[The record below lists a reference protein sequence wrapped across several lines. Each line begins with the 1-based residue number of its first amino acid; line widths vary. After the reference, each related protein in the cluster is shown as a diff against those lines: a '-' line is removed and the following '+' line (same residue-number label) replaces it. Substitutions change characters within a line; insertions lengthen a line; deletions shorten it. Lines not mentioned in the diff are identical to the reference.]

1 MFRRPRVLLPGS
13 FPAPSPGLYGCS
25 GSLCPRRLHKP
36 RSSFCRRR
44 AASLGGAGALGA
56 RDALRA
62 GSRSLPP
69 PFPHPRPAYKG
80 GAGRPGLGGAM
91 AVGGAGGGRRA
102 APRSPPA
109 PLALL
114 WLLLCAPGRAGGRL
128 LTVADLFDRVIRH
141 SGRIHSLST
150 ALYAELEKR
159 VPPRDNE
166 LGRPARRCHTSGMLT
181 PNGKEYAQKI
191 PREEL
196 TLLIL
201 KLLQAWKE
209 PLSHF
214 NQHIEHH
221 QELPDDS
228 LSKAK
233 QISNMVH
240 ELKTGVEKVTEKM
253 QSMGI
258 ISNSLNGMESSEDT
272 GLSNSNEAN
281 MMSDSDFIHCF
292 RRDSNKVQSYLKILK
307 CRIMPENSC

>member
-1 MFRRPRVLLPGS
+1 MAVAL
-13 FPAPSPGLYGCS
+13 A
-25 GSLCPRRLHKP
+25 
-36 RSSFCRRR
+36 R
-44 AASLGGAGALGA
+44 AAGRA
-56 RDALRA
+56 DA
-62 GSRSLPP
+62 
-69 PFPHPRPAYKG
+69 
-80 GAGRPGLGGAM
+80 
-91 AVGGAGGGRRA
+91 VA
-102 APRSPPA
+102 A
-109 PLALL
+109 LALL
-114 WLLLCAPGRAGGRL
+114 WLLLCAPGDAGCHP
-128 LTVADLFDRVIRH
+128 LTVADLFDRVIRL

-150 ALYAELEKR
+150 ALYAELEKHF
-159 VPPRDNE
+159 PPRDNE
-166 LGRPARRCHTSGMLT
+166 LGRPARKCHTSGMLT

-196 TLLIL
+196 THVIL

-214 NQHIEHH
+214 NQHIEHY

-228 LSKAK
+228 LSKAR

-258 ISNSLNGMESSEDT
+258 ISNSLNGMASPEGT
-272 GLSNSNEAN
+272 GLSISNEAN

>member
-1 MFRRPRVLLPGS
+1 
-13 FPAPSPGLYGCS
+13 
-25 GSLCPRRLHKP
+25 
-36 RSSFCRRR
+36 
-44 AASLGGAGALGA
+44 
-56 RDALRA
+56 
-62 GSRSLPP
+62 
-69 PFPHPRPAYKG
+69 
-80 GAGRPGLGGAM
+80 
-91 AVGGAGGGRRA
+91 
-102 APRSPPA
+102 
-109 PLALL
+109 
-114 WLLLCAPGRAGGRL
+114 
-128 LTVADLFDRVIRH
+128 
-141 SGRIHSLST
+141 
-150 ALYAELEKR
+150 
-159 VPPRDNE
+159 
-166 LGRPARRCHTSGMLT
+166 CHTSGMLT

-196 TLLIL
+196 THLIL

-258 ISNSLNGMESSEDT
+258 ISNSLNGMASSEGT
-272 GLSNSNEAN
+272 GLSISNEAN
-281 MMSDSDFIHCF
+281 MMSDSDFIHCTETHCF

>member
-1 MFRRPRVLLPGS
+1 
-13 FPAPSPGLYGCS
+13 
-25 GSLCPRRLHKP
+25 
-36 RSSFCRRR
+36 
-44 AASLGGAGALGA
+44 
-56 RDALRA
+56 
-62 GSRSLPP
+62 
-69 PFPHPRPAYKG
+69 
-80 GAGRPGLGGAM
+80 
-91 AVGGAGGGRRA
+91 
-102 APRSPPA
+102 
-109 PLALL
+109 
-114 WLLLCAPGRAGGRL
+114 
-128 LTVADLFDRVIRH
+128 
-141 SGRIHSLST
+141 
-150 ALYAELEKR
+150 
-159 VPPRDNE
+159 
-166 LGRPARRCHTSGMLT
+166 CHTSGMLT

-196 TLLIL
+196 THVIL

-240 ELKTGVEKVTEKM
+240 ELKTGVEKVTEKAR
-253 QSMGI
+253 I
-258 ISNSLNGMESSEDT
+258 LISIFKICCMCST
-272 GLSNSNEAN
+272 GLSISNEAN

>member
-1 MFRRPRVLLPGS
+1 M
-13 FPAPSPGLYGCS
+13 AS
-25 GSLCPRRLHKP
+25 GRTAGR
-36 RSSFCRRR
+36 
-44 AASLGGAGALGA
+44 AGAA
-56 RDALRA
+56 AAL
-62 GSRSLPP
+62 P
-69 PFPHPRPAYKG
+69 
-80 GAGRPGLGGAM
+80 
-91 AVGGAGGGRRA
+91 
-102 APRSPPA
+102 
-109 PLALL
+109 LL
-114 WLLLCAPGRAGGRL
+114 WLLLCAPRDAGCRL

-150 ALYAELEKR
+150 ALYAELEKHF
-159 VPPRDNE
+159 PPRDNE
-166 LGRPARRCHTSGMLT
+166 LGKPSRKCHTSGMLT

-196 TLLIL
+196 THLIL

-209 PLSHF
+209 PLSNF

-258 ISNSLNGMESSEDT
+258 ISNSLNGIASSEAT
-272 GLSNSNEAN
+272 GLSISNEAN

-307 CRIMPENSC
+307 CRTLPENSC

>member
-1 MFRRPRVLLPGS
+1 
-13 FPAPSPGLYGCS
+13 
-25 GSLCPRRLHKP
+25 
-36 RSSFCRRR
+36 
-44 AASLGGAGALGA
+44 
-56 RDALRA
+56 
-62 GSRSLPP
+62 
-69 PFPHPRPAYKG
+69 
-80 GAGRPGLGGAM
+80 
-91 AVGGAGGGRRA
+91 
-102 APRSPPA
+102 
-109 PLALL
+109 
-114 WLLLCAPGRAGGRL
+114 
-128 LTVADLFDRVIRH
+128 
-141 SGRIHSLST
+141 
-150 ALYAELEKR
+150 
-159 VPPRDNE
+159 
-166 LGRPARRCHTSGMLT
+166 CHTSGMLT

-196 TLLIL
+196 TQLIL

-240 ELKTGVEKVTEKM
+240 ELKTGVEK
-253 QSMGI
+253 SMGI
-258 ISNSLNGMESSEDT
+258 ISNSLNGMESSEAA

>member
-1 MFRRPRVLLPGS
+1 DAGVS
-13 FPAPSPGLYGCS
+13 PAD
-25 GSLCPRRLHKP
+25 
-36 RSSFCRRR
+36 RSR
-44 AASLGGAGALGA
+44 
-56 RDALRA
+56 
-62 GSRSLPP
+62 
-69 PFPHPRPAYKG
+69 
-80 GAGRPGLGGAM
+80 
-91 AVGGAGGGRRA
+91 
-102 APRSPPA
+102 
-109 PLALL
+109 
-114 WLLLCAPGRAGGRL
+114 CA
-128 LTVADLFDRVIRH
+128 
-141 SGRIHSLST
+141 LST
-150 ALYAELEKR
+150 ALYAELVSAGLAPPPRSGAAPPWERGCTALGEAADGRDREKGGGMEGGGGEKHF
-159 VPPRDNE
+159 PPRDNE
-166 LGRPARRCHTSGMLT
+166 LGRPARKCHTSGMLT

-196 TLLIL
+196 THLIL

-240 ELKTGVEKVTEKM
+240 ELQTGVEKVTEKM

-258 ISNSLNGMESSEDT
+258 ISNSLNGMASSEGT
-272 GLSNSNEAN
+272 ALSISNEAN

>member
-1 MFRRPRVLLPGS
+1 MTGR
-13 FPAPSPGLYGCS
+13 SP
-25 GSLCPRRLHKP
+25 P
-36 RSSFCRRR
+36 CR
-44 AASLGGAGALGA
+44 A
-56 RDALRA
+56 
-62 GSRSLPP
+62 
-69 PFPHPRPAYKG
+69 HPRP
-80 GAGRPGLGGAM
+80 
-91 AVGGAGGGRRA
+91 
-102 APRSPPA
+102 
-109 PLALL
+109 
-114 WLLLCAPGRAGGRL
+114 
-128 LTVADLFDRVIRH
+128 
-141 SGRIHSLST
+141 
-150 ALYAELEKR
+150 EKHF
-159 VPPRDNE
+159 PPRDNE
-166 LGRPARRCHTSGMLT
+166 LGKSARKCHTSGMLT
-181 PNGKEYAQKI
+181 PNRKEYAQKI

-196 TLLIL
+196 THLIL

-221 QELPDDS
+221 QELPDDSLSKAKQISKELPDDS

-258 ISNSLNGMESSEDT
+258 ISNSLNGMASSEAA
-272 GLSNSNEAN
+272 GLSISNEAN

>member
-1 MFRRPRVLLPGS
+1 
-13 FPAPSPGLYGCS
+13 
-25 GSLCPRRLHKP
+25 
-36 RSSFCRRR
+36 
-44 AASLGGAGALGA
+44 
-56 RDALRA
+56 
-62 GSRSLPP
+62 
-69 PFPHPRPAYKG
+69 
-80 GAGRPGLGGAM
+80 
-91 AVGGAGGGRRA
+91 
-102 APRSPPA
+102 
-109 PLALL
+109 
-114 WLLLCAPGRAGGRL
+114 
-128 LTVADLFDRVIRH
+128 
-141 SGRIHSLST
+141 
-150 ALYAELEKR
+150 
-159 VPPRDNE
+159 
-166 LGRPARRCHTSGMLT
+166 CHTSGMLT

-196 TLLIL
+196 THLIL

-240 ELKTGVEKVTEKM
+240 ELKTGVEKVTEKARFLISIFKIHCM
-253 QSMGI
+253 CSTGI
-258 ISNSLNGMESSEDT
+258 SI
-272 GLSNSNEAN
+272 SNEAN